1 MIEHVSPQ
9 GYKSLEA
16 VARWLEAG
24 APHLEL
30 DTGLTVDRFQM
41 DEVVLVSDSCGTS
54 CCIAGAV
61 CQFQGLG
68 MATRNIDGGLDWFGD
83 EGAFNLATT
92 HLGISEEDAHRMF
105 EPWNHFY
112 GDDESFNSAA
122 RGAAVIRHFLLTG
135 QVEWDRFNDLGFEI
149 PERLR
154 RTVGKSESTDW

>member
-41 DEVVLVSDSCGTS
+41 DEVVKVSDSCGTS

-68 MATRNIDGGLDWFGD
+68 MDTRTYNGGMDWFGD
-83 EGAFNLATT
+83 DGAFELAST
-92 HLGISEEDAHRMF
+92 HLSISEENAHRLF
-105 EPWNHFY
+105 EPWCHFY
-112 GDDESFNSAA
+112 GDIESFNSAA
-122 RGAAVIRHFLLTG
+122 RGAAVIRSFLLTG
-135 QVEWDRFNDLGFEI
+135 EVEWNRFNDFGFEI
-149 PERLR
+149 PEALR
-154 RTVGKSESTDW
+154 YSYDHGEPTDW